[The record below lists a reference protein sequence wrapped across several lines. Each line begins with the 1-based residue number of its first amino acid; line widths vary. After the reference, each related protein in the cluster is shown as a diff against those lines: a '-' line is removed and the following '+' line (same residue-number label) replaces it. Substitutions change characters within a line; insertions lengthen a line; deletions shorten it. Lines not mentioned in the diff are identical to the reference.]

1 MIKWSDLAACLGT
14 GDEVPFCLETIPQLR
29 RWCVGEFG
37 IDTNAV
43 RKWEKTG
50 RIPPYARQKLVMRW
64 PERFHDIEFTPEASV

>member
-1 MIKWSDLAACLGT
+1 MITWKDLAAQAGT
-14 GDEVPFCLETIPQLR
+14 AGEPFEGLKDLPALR

-64 PERFHDIEFTPEASV
+64 PGRFHDIEFTPEASV